1 MLKNTVLK
9 QFFGLEAS
17 VEINHEIYPLLLLAR
32 DVTGYFDLVKI
43 TSEICL
49 SERGAISLEALSLYR
64 EHLFV
69 ISACKEGII
78 ERLILKELDS
88 EALKYLELFKNTL
101 IILCRITK
109 PWYCNATKL
118 NERLVALA
126 TLQNIP
132 ICVTNEVRYLN
143 KDEALL

>member
-1 MLKNTVLK
+1 M
-9 QFFGLEAS
+9 
-17 VEINHEIYPLLLLAR
+17 
-32 DVTGYFDLVKI
+32 TGYFDLVKI

-88 EALKYLELFKNTL
+88 EALKYLELFKNTFNNFYVGL
-101 IILCRITK
+101 QNHGI
-109 PWYCNATKL
+109 AMQQKL
-118 NERLVALA
+118 NERLVL
-126 TLQNIP
+126 
-132 ICVTNEVRYLN
+132 
-143 KDEALL
+143 